1 MPSVKGDFVATT
13 HLLGTGAALSDRDRT
28 TTMLAIQGRDSLV
41 LVDCGGDAAH
51 RLLASDLP
59 LNRVTALIVTHEH
72 ADHAAGFPL
81 LMERLWLA
89 GIGERFAVYGIAPA
103 LEQVKRIH
111 DAFDTS
117 TWPRY
122 PTIEYHVVE
131 HTPNAVV
138 LETDDLLITASPGQH
153 AVPVIG
159 LRVVDKVGG
168 GIMAYSC
175 DTERSEAI
183 TELARGA
190 ELLIHEATGKSPGH
204 STAVDAA
211 SVAAASGASRLTL
224 VHLPPAKYLDADAL
238 DEARSV
244 FPALTLGADG
254 DRIEF

>member
-131 HTPNAVV
+131 HVPNAVV

-175 DTERSEAI
+175 DTERSEVI

-224 VHLPPAKYLDADAL
+224 VHLPPAKYLDPAAL
-238 DEARSV
+238 AEAREV